1 MEMASI
7 KMEYKDQ
14 LYYSDTDSFFSSV
27 PLPENLVNNKLGAWK
42 LEYVIKKA
50 IFLAP
55 KVYALILE
63 DGSEI
68 VKVKGS
74 KVNFSF
80 LDMKDLLQKDTFL
93 EMRQEKWY
101 KNMAKGNISIKEEI
115 YTLSA
120 TENKREFVYDSNNK
134 IVDTKPLIIS
144 D

>member
-1 MEMASI
+1 
-7 KMEYKDQ
+7 
-14 LYYSDTDSFFSSV
+14 
-27 PLPENLVNNKLGAWK
+27 
-42 LEYVIKKA
+42 
-50 IFLAP
+50 LAP